1 MLLSKAIGEYLLYR
15 QAEGYKPNTL
25 KVDETA
31 LTRMR
36 KIVGDIPV
44 GKIRASHIDSIYAHM
59 MEKGLKNSTFNL
71 ATAVMR
77 SFFLWA
83 KYRGLLPD
91 GAPQIISGRRY
102 RAREAPTQV
111 RVPLAQFPALL
122 EAARNPR
129 DRMLL
134 ALGLY
139 TMGRAREITGIRM
152 ENLDLDSSEILM
164 HISKK
169 NTYDRMPISKELRQ
183 EVARWLPIYEQ
194 AVGPVKPHYFLVP
207 AMVGGKHIDQGS
219 RAVKPLHQMSEPQDS
234 VRYALE
240 RIGINP
246 GDARAGMHVLRRSA
260 ARARFDEMTAQGYDG
275 ALRRVSAWLHHSSV
289 TMTEHYLGL
298 DIDRAQR
305 DEETKDQ
312 FMFPSL
318 AADNVVPFIK
328 EERYEQGS
336 AAM

>member
-15 QAEGYKPNTL
+15 QAEGYKPNTV

-31 LTRMR
+31 LTRLR

-44 GKIRASHIDSIYAHM
+44 GKIRASHIDEVYAHM
-59 MEKGLKNSTFNL
+59 MHKGLSNSTVNL

-83 KYRGLLPD
+83 KYRGLLPE
-91 GAPQIISGRRY
+91 GAPQIVSGRRY
-102 RAREAPTQV
+102 RARQAPVQV

-122 EAARNPR
+122 DAARNPR

-152 ENLDLDSSEILM
+152 EDVDLDSSEILM
-164 HISKK
+164 NIAKK
-169 NTYDRMPISKELRQ
+169 NMSDRMPISMELRA
-183 EVARWLPIYEQ
+183 EIARWLPIYEQ
-194 AVGPVKPHYFLVP
+194 AVGPLRPHYFLVP
-207 AMVGGKHIDQGS
+207 AMVGGKHLNQGS
-219 RAVKPLHQMSEPQDS
+219 RAVRPLHQMSEPQDS

-240 RIGINP
+240 AIGITP
-246 GDARAGMHVLRRSA
+246 DGARAGMHVLRRSA

-312 FMFPSL
+312 YMFPSL
-318 AADNVVPFIK
+318 RAENVVPFRK
-328 EERYEQGS
+328 EDSHDHG
-336 AAM
+336 AAAV

>member
-1 MLLSKAIGEYLLYR
+1 MLLSKAIEEYLLYR
-15 QAEGYKPNTL
+15 KAEGYKPGTI

-31 LTRMR
+31 LKRLR

-44 GKIRASHIDSIYAHM
+44 DKIRASHIDDVYVHM
-59 MEKGLKNSTFNL
+59 TDKGLKNATFNL

-83 KYRGLLPD
+83 KYRGLLKE
-91 GAPQIISGRRY
+91 GTPQIVSGRRY
-102 RAREAPTQV
+102 RAREPITQV

-122 EAARNPR
+122 GAARNPR

-152 ENLDLDSSEILM
+152 EHVDLDSSEILM
-164 HISKK
+164 HIAKK
-169 NTYDRMPISKELRQ
+169 NIYDRMPISKELRQ
-183 EVARWLPIYEQ
+183 EISLWLPIYEQ
-194 AVGPVKPHYFLVP
+194 AVGPLKPNYLLVP
-207 AMVGGKHIDQGS
+207 SMVGGKHLDQAS
-219 RAVKPLHQMSEPQDS
+219 RAIRPLHQMSEPQDS

-240 RIGINP
+240 KIGIDP
-246 GDARAGMHVLRRSA
+246 GEARAGMHVLRRSA

-305 DEETKDQ
+305 DDETKDQ

-318 AADNVVPFIK
+318 AADNVVAFRREDSDEP
-328 EERYEQGS
+328 GS